1 MKKEQNKKPIFDST
15 IVSNAC
21 TTYAVYKV
29 TYYLYADAGKARRP
43 HRPLDPVK
51 EFNAHKMGG
60 SCFSGLLRT
69 TSLPGSAKKYN
80 RVCYTLDWPVTCHH
94 AFTELS
100 TEERKNWVKLCKTYK
115 LLPSYVTP
123 AAGEDGVL
131 VLKLT
136 DTLAPSLLYC
146 YLSAFRCLR
155 EQTGFV
161 KAMLYLVKEKKMNF
175 YAAFVLA
182 SSVTVCSSGTI
193 HHIGEWGRP
202 YMNKDNH
209 VDRISILARNIIAL
223 KRFLQNPS
231 CVDTR
236 TIWDAKDGWL
246 CRRYI
251 LDALK
256 VSDKLIGQKEFTAA
270 ELLNEAVIK
279 KLGV

>member
-1 MKKEQNKKPIFDST
+1 MKNTKNKKPIFDT
-15 IVSNAC
+15 QIVSNAC

-43 HRPLDPVK
+43 HRPLDPIK
-51 EFNAHKMGG
+51 EFAAFKLSG

-69 TSLPGSAKKYN
+69 TSLPSNNKKYN
-80 RVCYTLDWPVTCHH
+80 RVCYTLEWPKEGSYSY
-94 AFTELS
+94 TELS
-100 TEERKNWVKLCKTYK
+100 TEERKSWVKLCKTYK

-123 AAGEDGVL
+123 ATAEDGVL

-136 DTLAPSLLYC
+136 DTLSPSLLYC

-161 KAMLYLVKEKKMNF
+161 KAMLYLVKEKGMNF

-202 YMNKDNH
+202 YMKDVH
-209 VDRISILARNIIAL
+209 VDTILVFARSIVSL

-231 CVDTR
+231 GIDTR
-236 TIWDAKDGWL
+236 TIWNARDGWL

-256 VSDKLIGQKEFTAA
+256 PSDKITGQKEFTAA
-270 ELLNEAVIK
+270 ELLNEDVIK